1 MSLGWRLF
9 LGVLFSQ
16 IVIRT
21 IRRIIRILLLN
32 LIDYARLARLGTG
45 D

>member
-9 LGVLFSQ
+9 LDVLFSQ
-16 IVIRT
+16 IVICT

-32 LIDYARLARLGTG
+32 LIDHARLTRFGTG